1 MSKRTGLS
9 AVRFESWKQWIRA
22 AVVGE
27 SLSGGMASSSTI
39 RRRRSGRVAREVEA
53 LELRALL
60 AVTFQLNFIDDTAS
74 MGAIGFN
81 DANATNREARRDAAN
96 TVATR
101 VGSWFNHTAT
111 VQVEMR
117 NASDGGDNYLAEVS
131 TPPPSQSGDGFFH
144 TVMGQKIVTNGAT
157 DPNGAATDTTMTF
170 NWAQS
175 FELAD
180 SFSFGE
186 YDFQATM
193 AHELMHAV
201 GFTANLNFDGTSVYG
216 GGAKNWSKFDQFIT
230 NAAGAPVIN
239 QTTFVTDQTVW
250 QPIRTA
256 GTNKVFFGGP
266 QTKAVTGGA
275 GLKLYAPGSFDIA
288 SSISHSDDDAPEIAS
303 QTHNMTA
310 AADFGRNARGFH
322 ISEIGV
328 MKDLGFNMVDTT
340 AQLLVTHSGGD
351 TTVRERAV
359 FQGEVAT
366 DSFTVQLSDK
376 PIANVVI
383 DVSTLANGEL
393 KLDKTRLTFTPA
405 NWNTPQ
411 SITVTGVPDGVVSE
425 SPTVGVRLTVVD
437 ALSDSNYDP
446 LPDVLVPVTVNQE
459 SVQAPAMTVNST
471 ADIANPALDLND
483 GVNTLRELVL
493 IANQNGTQNT
503 LIQFSQSVFNTAQTI
518 TLTQGELVLT
528 GSIEIRGPGA
538 DLLTISGNSN
548 SRIFRSTG
556 TNTGIRISDLKVTGG
571 ASGSEGA
578 IRNEGTGVMMLTNVQ
593 VTGNAFTGVYN
604 SGRYLGIFN
613 SSITAN
619 QGVSGGGVHNSN
631 GILDLVNTTVSGNTA
646 SQNGGGVYSLA
657 LSNDPAD
664 LVSRLTVINSTIV
677 NNRLT
682 NPAASAAGGG
692 IGEFASGVGRG
703 TTPTVLINTLVAGN
717 RQGAVGSDVANDY
730 HARDGVNTLTMNVAR
745 SANNLIGSVAFAG
758 GLANNVDGNRVGNGS
773 GGDRDVT
780 TVINTTLAL
789 NWGKTLSHALASN
802 SPAKDAGLN
811 SILSVAFDG
820 ENLGG
825 DQRGLARIVT
835 NTVDIGALEE
845 APAGPATPTDIALSA
860 NTIVENA
867 VSGTAIGT
875 LSTTDLN
882 VGDTFTYTLVDPQA
896 NVDNQAFTI
905 VGNQLRSFA
914 VFDFEAKSS
923 YSVKIRT
930 TDQTNRSFEKT
941 FTVNITD
948 VSDRP
953 PTLAAIPDALIQV
966 STVATNLPLTVGDP
980 DTPVDSLTLSVVS
993 SSNTTLQPLA
1003 GIVFGGAGA
1012 SRTMTITPA
1021 AGQSGD
1027 STVVI
1032 RVSDGVRTADQTFRV
1047 RVRGLDYGDAPATYG
1062 TLLVN
1067 NGARHFAFGATLGVG
1082 FDVEA
1087 TGFPSVNADGDDLN
1101 GSDDED
1107 GATFGALRAGQQ
1119 NATVTVVIDFASQA
1133 GARLDGWIDFDGD
1146 GSFGGPGEQIFDSN
1160 LVVNGSN
1167 NLTFDIPVDAR
1178 TGTTYARLRVSD
1190 AGGLGPKGT
1199 APDGEVE
1206 DFKVTV
1212 TRPLKGDKVFT
1223 RQAIES
1229 VAAYSSRGA
1238 DIDGD
1243 GDMDIYSA
1251 NTPDGDVVW
1260 YENNGSQ
1267 AFTKR
1272 TIDANFVNVRA
1283 VLAVDLD
1290 GDGDL
1295 DIAAAAAGPNYSA
1308 GAGAVVWYENLGN
1321 RTFSALKSVDAA
1333 TPGGT
1338 ALSAADMDGDGD
1350 MDLLSSA
1357 YAINQQAWHR
1367 NDGGG
1372 VFVTQVLDNAA
1383 NGAGD
1388 IVPVD
1393 LDRDGDMDAVGIARF
1408 TNNLTWYKNNG
1419 SQVFTAQTLSDNGA
1433 NSLLGPEAVQAI
1445 DVDRD
1450 GDLDVVV
1457 TSIYTG
1463 DLEWFENNGSQAFTK
1478 RRIATGLPGAYSV
1491 AAADIDGDGDIDMA
1505 VSSYGLGLTPG
1516 QFVWYENNGSQTF
1529 AQRVIANPANQAQFI
1544 SLADLNGDGRLDFI
1558 TSSLATTTTVAF
1570 MQGTLPDNL
1579 APAGI
1584 LLSANT
1590 IAENSASGTV
1600 IGTLSSTDPNPGDT
1614 FTYSLV
1620 SPQSNVDNQ
1629 AFSIVG
1635 NQLRSFAV
1643 FDFEAKS
1650 SYSVVIRTTD
1660 QGNLSFDQTFTVNIT
1675 DVNENG
1681 GGGNTAPVLDPSGN
1695 PFAILGV
1702 GSRQS
1707 TEMQQGT
1714 LISDILARA
1723 AANVITDADPG
1734 ALRGIAL
1741 TSIDQSLGNFQ
1752 YTLVTNNPLESDWT
1766 NVDAAGAISNSNAL
1780 LLPTN
1785 ARLRFTTGRI
1795 PHHDSAAF
1803 FLSVESKLDTGLTFR
1818 AWDRSTGVAGGRGN
1832 ASTNGG
1838 TSAFSAATET
1848 IKVYFEARLFRHF
1861 NTNASLNVYTLEAE
1875 FNALSGG
1882 AGFQDRSTNAFSG
1895 FSVLLSAVPELGTA
1909 PLYRLY
1915 YGVQFNTNRTETDMG
1930 YRYLTSNLAEAQ
1942 VLENNGPESKRPQRA
1957 GTYFR
1962 ELGVTAGSAILGYI
1976 FTAQQTGTS
1985 ALTQI
1990 YRTDI
1995 VNKPTRPPG
2004 TAEGGTPTSFTPQEN
2019 GDHVYTTNTP
2029 FETFKPGSWRI
2040 EAVRGFVRELTPN
2053 PASGA
2058 ATAAAMAPAEP
2069 IETAPSIGSHAVPA
2083 STGVWSAIPVADES
2097 GVTVPSHLLPANGPT
2112 EQVARL
2118 VATTSQAPVLIS
2130 PTPITEPTQ
2139 AASAITPSRSS
2150 ASTTSSVAAAIPG
2163 HQASPDRGW
2172 SDAAFADLAFVTG
2185 VLTTI

>member
-1 MSKRTGLS
+1 MSKRTGQA

-22 AVVGE
+22 AVVGNQTARGTTW
-27 SLSGGMASSSTI
+27 SRTI
-39 RRRRSGRVAREVEA
+39 RRQRNARVGHEVEA
-53 LELRALL
+53 LELRTLL

-74 MGAIGFN
+74 AGAIGFN
-81 DANATNREARRDAAN
+81 DANATNRQARRDAAN

-180 SFSFGE
+180 SFSAGE

-201 GFTANLNFDGTSVYG
+201 GFTANLNENGSSVFG

-230 NAAGAPVIN
+230 NAVGASVIN
-239 QTTFVTDQTVW
+239 QTTFVTDLAVW
-250 QPIRTA
+250 NPIKTA

-328 MKDLGFNMVDTT
+328 MKDLGFNMIDTT

-359 FQGEVAT
+359 FQGDVNT

-376 PIANVVI
+376 PGSDVVI
-383 DVSTLANGEL
+383 DVRSMANGEM
-393 KLDKTRLTFTPA
+393 KVDKTRLTFTTS

-411 SITVTGVPDGVVSE
+411 TITVTGVTDGVVNE
-425 SPTVGVRLTVVD
+425 SPTVPVRLSVIDSLSDANYDPVVDVDVAVKVNQETTQAPGITVTSTADVVD
-437 ALSDSNYDP
+437 A
-446 LPDVLVPVTVNQE
+446 
-459 SVQAPAMTVNST
+459 
-471 ADIANPALDLND
+471 ND
-483 GVNTLRELVL
+483 GVTTLREAVAF
-493 IANQNGTQNT
+493 ANAKSAESIGANTQ
-503 LIQFSQSVFNTAQTI
+503 IIFSSSVFNTARTI
-518 TLTQGELVLT
+518 TLTFGELLVT
-528 GSIEIRGPGA
+528 GSVEIQGPGA
-538 DLLTISGNSN
+538 DLLTISGNSA
-548 SRIFRSTG
+548 SRIFRATG
-556 TNTGIRISDLKVTGG
+556 GNNGVRITDLTITGG
-571 ASGSEGA
+571 AVGAEGA
-578 IRNEGTGVMMLTNVQ
+578 VRNENTGVMMLIGVNM
-593 VTGNAFTGVYN
+593 TGNGQTAVFNAGRYVGIYN
-604 SGRYLGIFN
+604 SSLTGN
-613 SSITAN
+613 T
-619 QGVSGGGVHNSN
+619 GVSGGAAFNSN
-631 GILDLVNTTVSGNTA
+631 GLMDIVNTTVSGNTA
-646 SQNGGGVYSLA
+646 SANAGGVWSLA
-657 LSNDPAD
+657 LTNDPTNE
-664 LVSRLTVINSTIV
+664 VSRLTVINSTIV

-758 GLANNVDGNRVGNGS
+758 GLANNVNGNRVGNGS

-789 NWGKTLSHALASN
+789 NSGKTLSHALASN
-802 SPAKDAGLN
+802 SPAKDTGLN

-835 NTVDIGALEE
+835 STVDIGAIED

-867 VSGTAIGT
+867 GSGTLIGT
-875 LSTTDLN
+875 LSTTDIN
-882 VGDTFTYTLVDPQA
+882 VGDTFTYALVDPQA

-914 VFDFEAKSS
+914 VFDFEVKSS

-966 STVATNLPLTVGDP
+966 STVASNLPLTVGDP
-980 DTPVDSLTLSVVS
+980 DTPLANLILSVVS

-1012 SRTMTITPA
+1012 NRTMTITPA

-1047 RVRGLDYGDAPATYG
+1047 RVRGLDFGDAPASYG

-1067 NGARHFAFGATLGVG
+1067 NGARHFAFGATLGLN
-1082 FDVEA
+1082 FDTEA
-1087 TGFPSVNADGDDLN
+1087 TGFPGANADGDDLN
-1101 GSDDED
+1101 TSDDED

-1119 NATVTVVIDFASQA
+1119 NATVAVVIDFASQA
-1133 GARLDGWIDFDGD
+1133 GTRLDGWIDFDGD
-1146 GSFGGPGEQIFDSN
+1146 GSFGGPGEQIFDSK
-1160 LVVNGSN
+1160 LVFNGSN
-1167 NLTFDIPVDAR
+1167 SLTFDIPVDAR
-1178 TGTTYARLRVSD
+1178 TGTTFARLRVSD
-1190 AGGLGPKGT
+1190 AGGLGPKGA

-1238 DIDGD
+1238 DVDGD

-1267 AFTKR
+1267 TFTKR

-1295 DIAAAAAGPNYSA
+1295 DIAAAAAGNAPA
-1308 GAGAVVWYENLGN
+1308 GGAVVWYENLGN
-1321 RTFSALKSVDAA
+1321 RTFSALKSVDPA

-1372 VFVTQVLDNAA
+1372 VFVKQVLDNAA

-1393 LDRDGDMDAVGIARF
+1393 LDRDGDMDAVGVARF
-1408 TNNLTWYKNNG
+1408 TNNLTWYNNNG
-1419 SQVFTAQTLSDNGA
+1419 SQVFTAQTLSNNGA

-1478 RRIATGLPGAYSV
+1478 RRIATGLFGAYSV

-1529 AQRVIANPANQAQFI
+1529 TQRVIVNPANQAQFI

-1570 MQGTLPDNL
+1570 MQGALPDNL
-1579 APAGI
+1579 APAGMTLTGNSI
-1584 LLSANT
+1584 P
-1590 IAENSASGTV
+1590 ENSASGTL
-1600 IGTLSSTDPNPGDT
+1600 IGTLSTSDPNPGDT

-1620 SPQSNVDNQ
+1620 SPQTNVDNQ

-1660 QGNLSFDQTFTVNIT
+1660 QGNLSFDQTFTVTIT

-1707 TEMQQGT
+1707 TEMRQGT
-1714 LISDILARA
+1714 LVSDILARA

-1752 YTLVTNNPLESDWT
+1752 YTLVTSNPLESDWT

-1803 FLSVESKLDTGLTFR
+1803 FLNVESKLDTGLTFR
-1818 AWDRSTGVAGGRGN
+1818 AWDRSTGVAGGRGD
-1832 ASTNGG
+1832 ASTSGG

-1882 AGFQDRSTNAFSG
+1882 AGFQDRSTSAYSG
-1895 FSVLLSAVPELGTA
+1895 FTVLLSAVPELGTA

-2040 EAVRGFVRELTPN
+2040 EAVRGFVRELNPN

-2058 ATAAAMAPAEP
+2058 ATAAAMAAAEP
-2069 IETAPSIGSHAVPA
+2069 IELAPAVGSQAVPA
-2083 STGVWSAIPVADES
+2083 STAVWSATPVADES
-2097 GVTVPSHLLPANGPT
+2097 GATVPSYLLPATGLSVNA
-2112 EQVARL
+2112 ARL
-2118 VATTSQAPVLIS
+2118 VAIPGLPPMLVSPS
-2130 PTPITEPTQ
+2130 PTAEPIEAVSAHTPPRS
-2139 AASAITPSRSS
+2139 AASV
-2150 ASTTSSVAAAIPG
+2150 ASTILG
-2163 HQASPDRGW
+2163 HQTSADTDGF
-2172 SDAAFADLAFVTG
+2172 DAAFADLAFVTG

>member
-1 MSKRTGLS
+1 MSKRTGLA
-9 AVRFESWKQWIRA
+9 AVRFESWKQWIRS
-22 AVVGE
+22 AVQGNQTARGTTW
-27 SLSGGMASSSTI
+27 SRTI
-39 RRRRSGRVAREVEA
+39 RRQRNARVGHEVEA
-53 LELRALL
+53 LELRTLL

-74 MGAIGFN
+74 KGAIGFN
-81 DANATNREARRDAAN
+81 DANATNRQARRDAAS

-111 VQVEMR
+111 VQVDMR
-117 NASDGGDNYLAEVS
+117 NDNNGGDNYLAEVS
-131 TPPPSQSGDGFFH
+131 TPPPSQNGDGFFH
-144 TVMGQKIVTNGAT
+144 TVMGQKIVSNGAT
-157 DPNGAATDTTMTF
+157 DPNGATADTVMTF
-170 NWAQS
+170 NWANS

-186 YDFQATM
+186 YDFQAVM

-201 GFTANLNFDGTSVYG
+201 GFTANLNFDGTSAFG

-303 QTHNMTA
+303 QTYNMTA
-310 AADFGRNARGFH
+310 AQDFGRTARGFH
-322 ISEIGV
+322 VSELAV
-328 MKDLGFNMVDTT
+328 MRDLGFDTIATT
-340 AQLLVTHSGGD
+340 AQILVTPTGGN
-351 TTVRERAV
+351 TTVLERAV
-359 FQGEVAT
+359 FQGDVNT
-366 DSFTVQLSDK
+366 DTFDVKLSDK
-376 PIANVVI
+376 PLTDVVI
-383 DVSTLANGEL
+383 DVRSMANGEM
-393 KLDKTRLTFTPA
+393 KVDKTRLTFTPN
-405 NWNTPQ
+405 NWNTAQ
-411 SITVTGVPDGVVSE
+411 TITVTGVTDGVVNE
-425 SPTVGVRLTVVD
+425 SPTVPVRLSVID
-437 ALSDSNYDP
+437 SLSDANYDP
-446 LPDVLVPVTVNQE
+446 VADVDVAVTVNQE
-459 SVQAPAMTVNST
+459 TTQAPGITVTST
-471 ADIANPALDLND
+471 ADVVDAND
-483 GVNTLRELVL
+483 GVTTLREAVAF
-493 IANQNGTQNT
+493 ANAKSAESIGANTQ
-503 LIQFSQSVFNTAQTI
+503 IIFSSSVFNTARTI
-518 TLTQGELVLT
+518 TLTQGELVVT
-528 GSIEIRGPGA
+528 GSLELLGPGV
-538 DLLTISGNSN
+538 DLLTISGNN
-548 SRIFRSTG
+548 ASRILRATG
-556 TNTGIRISDLKVTGG
+556 GNNGVRITDLTITGG
-571 ASGSEGA
+571 ASNATGA
-578 IRNEGTGVMMLTNVQ
+578 VRNENTGVMMLIGVQ
-593 VTGNAFTGVYN
+593 MTGNGDSAVVNT
-604 SGRYLGIFN
+604 GRYVGIYN
-613 SSITAN
+613 SSITGNTA
-619 QGVSGGGVHNSN
+619 VSGGGVLNGNS
-631 GILDLVNTTVSGNTA
+631 GIMDIVNTTISGNTA
-646 SQNGGGVYSLA
+646 SANGGGVFS
-657 LSNDPAD
+657 SDENGNGT
-664 LVSRLTVINSTIV
+664 SRLTIINSSIIA
-677 NNRLT
+677 NRLT
-682 NPAASAAGGG
+682 STSAGAIGGG
-692 IGEFASGVGRG
+692 IGEFNTGFGR
-703 TTPTVLINTLVAGN
+703 TSNNTVLINTIVKGN
-717 RQGAVGSDVANDY
+717 RKGPVGNDSVNDYTSSNNSDQANQSMFVEKSFNNVIGQNAPGGLVNGQNGNIVNSVAVG
-730 HARDGVNTLTMNVAR
+730 
-745 SANNLIGSVAFAG
+745 
-758 GLANNVDGNRVGNGS
+758 
-773 GGDRDVT
+773 
-780 TVINTTLAL
+780 TVVNTTLAL
-789 NWGKTLSHALASN
+789 NSGKTFSHTLVTN
-802 SPAKDAGLN
+802 SPAKDTGLN

-820 ENLGG
+820 QNLGS

-835 NTVDIGALEE
+835 STVDIGAIEE

-867 VSGTAIGT
+867 VSGTFIGT
-875 LSTTDLN
+875 LSTTDIN
-882 VGDTFTYTLVDPQA
+882 VGDTFTYTLVDPQT
-896 NVDNQAFTI
+896 NVDNQSFTI
-905 VGNQLRSFA
+905 VGNQLQSFS

-930 TDQTNRSFEKT
+930 TDQTGRSFEKT

-948 VSDRP
+948 VSDQP

-980 DTPVDSLTLSVVS
+980 DTPLASLTLSVVS

-1012 SRTMTITPA
+1012 NRTMTITPA
-1021 AGQSGD
+1021 PGQTGD

-1062 TLLVN
+1062 TLLIN

-1082 FDVEA
+1082 FDVEP

-1119 NATVTVVIDFASQA
+1119 NATVTVVIDFAEQA
-1133 GARLDGWIDFDGD
+1133 GTRLDGWIDFDGD
-1146 GSFGGPGEQIFDSN
+1146 GSFGGPGEQIFDSK
-1160 LVVNGSN
+1160 LVFNGSN

-1178 TGTTYARLRVSD
+1178 SGITYARLRVSD
-1190 AGGLGPKGT
+1190 AGGLGPKGA

-1206 DFKVTV
+1206 DFKVTI

-1243 GDMDIYSA
+1243 GDMDIYAA

-1267 AFTKR
+1267 TFTKR

-1295 DIAAAAAGPNYSA
+1295 DIAAAAAGPNFSA

-1321 RTFSALKSVDAA
+1321 RMFSALKSVDAA
-1333 TPGGT
+1333 MPGAT

-1372 VFVTQVLDNAA
+1372 VFVTRVLDNAA
-1383 NGAGD
+1383 LGAGD

-1393 LDRDGDMDAVGIARF
+1393 LDRDGDMDAVGVARF
-1408 TNNLTWYKNNG
+1408 TNNLTWYQNNG

-1433 NSLLGPEAVQAI
+1433 NSLNGPEAVQAI
-1445 DVDRD
+1445 DVDGD
-1450 GDLDVVV
+1450 GDLDIVV

-1505 VSSYGLGLTPG
+1505 VSSYGLGPTPG

-1529 AQRVIANPANQAQFI
+1529 TQRVIANPANRAQFV

-1570 MQGTLPDNL
+1570 IQGALPDNL

-1600 IGTLSSTDPNPGDT
+1600 IGTLSSSDPNPGDT

-1620 SPQSNVDNQ
+1620 SPQTNVDNQ

-1660 QGNLSFDQTFTVNIT
+1660 QGNLSFDQTFTINIG
-1675 DVNENG
+1675 DINENG
-1681 GGGNTAPVLDPSGN
+1681 GAGNTAPSLDSSGN
-1695 PFAILGV
+1695 PFAILGA

-1707 TEMQQGT
+1707 TEMRQGT
-1714 LISDILARA
+1714 LVSDILARGA
-1723 AANVITDADPG
+1723 GGNPISDPDAG
-1734 ALRGIAL
+1734 AQRGIAL
-1741 TSIDQSLGNFQ
+1741 TAVDQSLGNFQ
-1752 YTLVTNNPLESDWT
+1752 YTLVTNNPQESDWV
-1766 NVDAAGAISNSNAL
+1766 NVDAAGAISNTSAL
-1780 LLPTN
+1780 LLPTT

-1795 PHHDSAAF
+1795 PHHASAPF
-1803 FLSVESKLDTGLTFR
+1803 FLSVESKLDAGLTFR
-1818 AWDRSTGVAGGRGN
+1818 AWDRTTGTAGGR
-1832 ASTNGG
+1832 ADTSTNGG
-1838 TSAFSAATET
+1838 SSAFSSATET
-1848 IKVYFEARLFRHF
+1848 SKVYFEVRLFRSF
-1861 NTNASLNVYTLEAE
+1861 NPNASLNVYTLEAE
-1875 FNALSGG
+1875 FNALTGG
-1882 AGFQDRSTNAFSG
+1882 AFQDRSTSAYTG
-1895 FSVLLSAVPELGTA
+1895 FTVLLSAVPELGTSA
-1909 PLYRLY
+1909 LFRLY
-1915 YGVQFNTNRTETDMG
+1915 FGIQFNDDGTETDMG
-1930 YRYLTSNLAEAQ
+1930 YRYLTSNAAEATF
-1942 VLENNGPESKRPQRA
+1942 LESIGPASKRPQRE

-1962 ELGVTAGSAILGYI
+1962 ELGVSDGTATIGYV
-1976 FTAQQTGTS
+1976 FTTQQPGTS
-1985 ALTQI
+1985 ELTQI
-1990 YRTDI
+1990 YRTDV

-2004 TAEGGTPTSFTPQEN
+2004 TSEGGTPTSFKPQEN
-2019 GDHVYTTNTP
+2019 GDHVYTTNTA
-2029 FETFKPGSWRI
+2029 FETTKFGTWRI
-2040 EAVRGFVRELTPN
+2040 ESTRGFVRELNPN
-2053 PASGA
+2053 PVAGA
-2058 ATAAAMAPAEP
+2058 ATAAAAESS
-2069 IETAPSIGSHAVPA
+2069 ELAPSVGSQPTPA
-2083 STGVWSAIPVADES
+2083 PTSVRSALPVSADS
-2097 GVTVPSHLLPANGPT
+2097 SVAASANLLPASGSS
-2112 EQVARL
+2112 EHVARL
-2118 VATTSQAPVLIS
+2118 VATPSQAPVLVSTS
-2130 PTPITEPTQ
+2130 PTTEPIQ
-2139 AASAITPSRSS
+2139 ALSAIAQPRSAASTS
-2150 ASTTSSVAAAIPG
+2150 ASVAATVPG
-2163 HQASPDRGW
+2163 LQTSSDADW

-2185 VLTTI
+2185 VLAAI